1 MEFAWQSLYSK
12 LQTMSDIPDEQWT
25 IFQKLAEPMTVKK
38 NSCFARQ
45 GEPSNSIAF
54 CMNGLLRLY
63 YTTANGTTFNKSFCS
78 SGDFVASY
86 RALLTSSP
94 SYFSIEA
101 LMDSELLVI
110 RYEHFQSLFTEHI
123 CWERLGRNIVEQLYI
138 KKEQREYEL
147 LMLSAEERYRL
158 FLERHSHMINDI
170 PQYHIASFL
179 GITPVALSRIKRKI
193 NLG

>member
-1 MEFAWQSLYSK
+1 MEFAWLSLYSK

-123 CWERLGRNIVEQLYI
+123 CWERLGRYIVEQLYI